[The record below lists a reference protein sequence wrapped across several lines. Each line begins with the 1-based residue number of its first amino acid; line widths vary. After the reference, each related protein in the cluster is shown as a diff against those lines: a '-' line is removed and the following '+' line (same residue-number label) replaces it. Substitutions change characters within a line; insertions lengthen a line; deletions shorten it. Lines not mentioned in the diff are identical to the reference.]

1 MKKQIVMLTA
11 VGTAFFSAN
20 AQSLPKPS
28 PLAEVKQDI
37 GAAKVSLEYSRPS
50 AKGRKVF
57 GSVVPYNE
65 LWRLGANACTKISTD
80 ETLYFGNNELKAGTY
95 ALFAIP
101 NSNGTWEIIFNT
113 DTKQGGTADYSKE
126 KDVFRVTASAK
137 ENSFTETFSIGFDN
151 LKNESASLAI
161 LWENLRVDVPF
172 TLKTDEIAKRNI
184 EEAIKKGENLDK
196 VYNSAANYFFSNK
209 DYKTALGYAEQSLQ
223 LKETYSALFLK
234 ARILKEQ
241 GNDKEALPLA
251 EKALQLA
258 EKDNAKG
265 FADFIS
271 GTLKGWKK

>member
-28 PLAEVKQDI
+28 PFAEVKQEI

-50 AKGRKVF
+50 AKGRTVF
-57 GSVVPYNE
+57 GNVVPYGE
-65 LWRLGANACTKISTD
+65 LWRLGANASTKISTN
-80 ETLYFGNNELKAGTY
+80 ESLYFGGNELKAGTY
-95 ALFAIP
+95 ALLAIP

-113 DTKQGGTADYSKE
+113 DIKGGTADYSKE
-126 KDVFRVTASAK
+126 NDVFRVTASAK
-137 ENSFTETFSIGFDN
+137 ENSFTETFYIGFDN

-196 VYNSAANYFFSNK
+196 VYNNAANYFFSNK
-209 DYKTALGYAEQSLQ
+209 DNQTALAYVEQSLKLQ
-223 LKETYSALFLK
+223 ETYSALFLK
-234 ARILKEQ
+234 ARILKGN
-241 GNDKEALPLA
+241 GNDKEALALA
-251 EKALQLA
+251 ENALKLA

-271 GTLKGWKK
+271 GTIKQWSK